1 MSKYLKTVDS
11 EWFRQRLIVVMLCV
25 SMAALV
31 LMMRL
36 IYLQIIKGQEYRR
49 MSLNNSIRL
58 QSIDAPRG
66 VIFDRHGNLLV
77 DNRPSFDL
85 YISLKDARPIDETL
99 GRLAMHASLAKDE
112 LDERV
117 AGVRGRR
124 TIDPSC

>member
-66 VIFDRHGNLLV
+66 VI
-77 DNRPSFDL
+77 
-85 YISLKDARPIDETL
+85 
-99 GRLAMHASLAKDE
+99 
-112 LDERV
+112 
-117 AGVRGRR
+117 
-124 TIDPSC
+124 